1 MIGVIGPSFRFSA
14 HLKKFSQDNADKI
27 TLQDL
32 ANEHLAEKERKKDKS
47 YKTEI
52 MKSCEYN
59 QYIRDYLLNNSD
71 KGFADAVRSWN
82 TIRHKRGPKKYGV
95 CRGQ

>member
-1 MIGVIGPSFRFSA
+1 
-14 HLKKFSQDNADKI
+14 
-27 TLQDL
+27 LQDL
-32 ANEHLAEKERKKDKS
+32 ANEHLAEKERRKDKS

-82 TIRHKRGPKKYGV
+82 GIRHKRGPKKYGV
-95 CRGQ
+95 CGGQ